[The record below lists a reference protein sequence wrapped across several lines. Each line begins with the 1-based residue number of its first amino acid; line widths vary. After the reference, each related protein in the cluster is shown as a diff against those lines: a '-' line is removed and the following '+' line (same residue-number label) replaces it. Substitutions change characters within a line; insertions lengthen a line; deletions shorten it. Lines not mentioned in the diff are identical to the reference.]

1 MPDEHARAE
10 RAEIV
15 RIDREERSAHEDLL
29 AIEEPLEIRVAERPL
44 SVTMRTPGDDVSLA
58 AGFLV
63 SESIVP
69 DRDAVASIRHWGS
82 PNVVRVDLR
91 EGLRIDFQRL
101 QRHFYSTSSCGV
113 CGKTSVDALRVH
125 ARRVDSALRVP
136 ATIIRGMPAAL
147 RLAQHTFDVT
157 GGLHAAAL
165 FGGDGSIVSM
175 HEDVGRH
182 NAVDKVIGEQF
193 MDGRLPLASHVLF
206 VSGRTSFEIVQ
217 KAIMAGIPVV
227 AAISAPSSLAVSL
240 AREFNVALIG
250 FVRDERF
257 NVYAGEERVTASG
270 RGRPDTAPAD

>member
-1 MPDEHARAE
+1 MTDEHGRAE

-15 RIDREERSAHEDLL
+15 RIDRDERSTGEDSL
-29 AIEEPLEIRVAERPL
+29 AIEEPLEIRVGERPL
-44 SVTMRTPGDDVSLA
+44 SVTMRTPGDDIALT

-91 EGLRIDFQRL
+91 DGVRIDFQRL

-125 ARRVDSALRVP
+125 ARPVESALRVS
-136 ATIIRGMPAAL
+136 ATVIGGMPASL
-147 RLAQHTFDVT
+147 RRAQRTFDAT

-165 FGGDGSIVSM
+165 FDAGGNLVSI

-193 MDGRLPLASHVLF
+193 MDRRLPLTERVLF

-217 KAIMAGIPVV
+217 KAIMAGVPLV

-240 AREFNVALIG
+240 AREFNVTLIG
-250 FVRDERF
+250 FVREERF
-257 NVYAGEERVTASG
+257 NVYAGEERVTTSS
-270 RGRPDTAPAD
+270 